1 LYVHCRGKTG
11 AARPEITIK
20 FFAETSRQFSGIG
33 TQLFF
38 TKENGFYME
47 KIRIHCINDGKY
59 YEIPKGTDL
68 MAFARLICKEQE
80 VTDPCGA
87 DCGNYSTYADSAMQ
101 RIIWKDGVPM
111 LWTDTEHGKKEQL
124 PVLAALVNHQLK
136 EMAFELTMPDEVEF
150 ICYNHPDGRRTY
162 VRSLFFVLQKAVRE
176 MYPGQTLIVDYAL
189 PSGHY
194 CEIREKETTEDGRP
208 VVHPV
213 NDNDLKAIKAR
224 MQEIIREDIPVVKR
238 KMSSEEAVRI
248 FEANGQPDKS
258 RLIRSLGRYN
268 ASVYFIGDTADTFH
282 GPLVASTGYL
292 KTFAVSG
299 FKNGF
304 CLQYP
309 MEGFTTKIAPMKKQS
324 KIAATLKEHS
334 DWCSI
339 IGVKGIG
346 TLNSAIQEGK
356 AVSLINLSEARHE
369 KSYAGI
375 ADRIWQKRDKIRIV
389 FIAGPSSSG
398 KTSTS
403 LRLALQCR
411 VLGMN
416 PKVIELDNY
425 FVNREDTPVD
435 ENGDYDFEALEAMDL
450 KLLNAQLNGLL
461 AGEEVEIPK
470 FNFKEGRRER
480 GKTMRLE
487 EKDILIMEGIHA
499 LNPAMTSAV
508 DDSRIF
514 RVYASALT
522 SLSVDENNNISTSD
536 NRLLRRMVRDNRVR
550 GITPEETILRWHS
563 VRRGENRNIFPFQ
576 ENADA
581 EFNSALIF
589 ELPML
594 KYYAEPLLRRIA
606 PNSEAYTEATRMLKF
621 LDYIV
626 ALSPDEIAAIPPTS
640 IMREFIGGQTL

>member
-1 LYVHCRGKTG
+1 MKK
-11 AARPEITIK
+11 I
-20 FFAETSRQFSGIG
+20 
-33 TQLFF
+33 LF
-38 TKENGFYME
+38 ME
-47 KIRIHCINDGKY
+47 SIRIHCLNDGKHY
-59 YEIPKGTDL
+59 DVPKGTDL
-68 MAFARLICKEQE
+68 LTFAKVAGCQAAEGTPI
-80 VTDPCGA
+80 
-87 DCGNYSTYADSAMQ
+87 
-101 RIIWKDGVPM
+101 
-111 LWTDTEHGKKEQL
+111 
-124 PVLAALVNHQLK
+124 LAALVNHQLK
-136 EMAFELTMPDEVEF
+136 ELSFELTTPDEVEF
-150 ICYNHPDGRRTY
+150 IGYSHPDGRRTY

-176 MYPGQTLIVDYAL
+176 LYPEQTLIVDYAL

-194 CEIREKETTEDGRP
+194 CEIREKAVMEDGRP
-208 VVHPV
+208 IVHPV
-213 NDNDLKAIKAR
+213 GENDLKAIKTR
-224 MQEIIREDIPVVKR
+224 MQEIILQDIPIVKR
-238 KMSSEEAVRI
+238 KIAAEEAEKI
-248 FEANGQPDKS
+248 FIANGQPDKA
-258 RLIRSLGRYN
+258 RLIHSLGRYN
-268 ASVYFIGDTADTFH
+268 ASIYYIGETADTFH
-282 GPLVASTGYL
+282 GPLVMSTGYL
-292 KTFAVSG
+292 KTFAISG

-309 MEGFTTKIAPMKKQS
+309 MEGATKIAPMKKQA

-346 TLNSAIQEGK
+346 TLNNAIQQGK
-356 AVSLINLSEARHE
+356 AVELINLCEARHE
-369 KSYAGI
+369 KCYAEI
-375 ADRIWQKRDKIRIV
+375 AYRIWQKKDKVKIV

-403 LRLALQCR
+403 LRLALQCK

-425 FVNREDTPVD
+425 FVDREHTPKD
-435 ENGDYDFEALEAMDL
+435 ANGEYDFEALEAMDL
-450 KLLNAQLNGLL
+450 KLLNEQLNDLL
-461 AGEEVEIPK
+461 AGKTVEIPK
-470 FNFKEGRRER
+470 FNFKAGCREK
-480 GKTMRLE
+480 GKTMKLE
-487 EKDILIMEGIHA
+487 DKDILIMEGIHA

-508 DDSRIF
+508 DDSHIF